1 MAWGA
6 LVKSV
11 AKGAIKKKATKK
23 GAEMA
28 KNITNKKEKDN
39 SSAIVVKEKSTT
51 LAPLAPMSGGA
62 SDTPI
67 QKPTTD
73 GSPLDRI
80 DSALL
85 DIMKTLKSRRKLML
99 NKSRQNRVQ
108 SNKEKKAKREG
119 LLERMKAGGK
129 KMLSNVKAAATG
141 WWERLQRFLLM
152 TMLGA
157 LVLAI
162 KNNWEA
168 IKAQIDKVVKVVKDI
183 WEFTSPI
190 LIPLFKALKWIAI
203 QGFKMMA
210 GIVTTDNKKIEK
222 ETDNLSRDLKKLK
235 KVKEDVDGQFKK
247 AEEGVKDLKDKK
259 FSDLADKAGLND
271 EISPDS
277 AAKSDVT
284 KEQVQKEVGKK
295 ITQSDIE
302 KHLAS
307 AEKRLEK
314 YEKEGNQSKIE
325 GVSKK
330 ISHYKKQLSGM
341 KKYATGASPVP
352 ETGPAIVHKGEVIIP
367 APVVERVGG
376 TMKIENILNMMQS
389 STTNIKQNPLKVIS
403 MMEGM
408 SKEFAPIGE
417 QLPTMIN
424 MMEGMSKE
432 FAPIGEQLPTMINET
447 IKQSKLGT
455 VSKKVTKEMIE
466 KMENTLNVLKEQTD
480 YEEQSG
486 NTLIISA
493 PQPSR
498 PSVMGGGGG
507 TTVIPIGE
515 SGKTALNRYV
525 NTLIQKTLY

>member
-11 AKGAIKKKATKK
+11 AKGAIKKKAKKK

-39 SSAIVVKEKSTT
+39 SSAIVVREKSTT

-67 QKPTTD
+67 QKPTTE

-85 DIMKTLKSRRKLML
+85 DIINTLKSRRKLML

-108 SNKEKKAKREG
+108 ADKEKKGKREG

-222 ETDNLSRDLKKLK
+222 GTDEASNEIGNIKKETEGVTKQFKESEKNIKNISNTKEPNLDTKTELSESEVAEGITNNKVDDRPLSVTNPEMKNNKGGRRNRKKYNVGGYVHEDGEVHEGEYVVKESIVK
-235 KVKEDVDGQFKK
+235 KV
-247 AEEGVKDLKDKK
+247 GVTNIENVVKSMMKTSNKDISKD
-259 FSDLADKAGLND
+259 
-271 EISPDS
+271 
-277 AAKSDVT
+277 
-284 KEQVQKEVGKK
+284 
-295 ITQSDIE
+295 
-302 KHLAS
+302 
-307 AEKRLEK
+307 
-314 YEKEGNQSKIE
+314 
-325 GVSKK
+325 
-330 ISHYKKQLSGM
+330 
-341 KKYATGASPVP
+341 
-352 ETGPAIVHKGEVIIP
+352 
-367 APVVERVGG
+367 
-376 TMKIENILNMMQS
+376 NILNMMQT
-389 STTNIKQNPLKVIS
+389 STTNIKQNPLKIIS
-403 MMEGM
+403 IMEGM

-417 QLPTMIN
+417 QLP
-424 MMEGMSKE
+424 
-432 FAPIGEQLPTMINET
+432 AMINET

-455 VSKKVTKEMIE
+455 VSKKVTREMVE
-466 KMENTLNVLKEQTD
+466 KMEKTLTVLKEQTE
-480 YEEQSG
+480 YEDPSASTVIIRVPTPSTQS
-486 NTLIISA
+486 
-493 PQPSR
+493 
-498 PSVMGGGGG
+498 VGGGGG
-507 TTVIPIGE
+507 GRTIAVPVGE
-515 SGKTALNRYV
+515 SGKATLNRYI
-525 NTLIQKTLY
+525 NALTQKALY